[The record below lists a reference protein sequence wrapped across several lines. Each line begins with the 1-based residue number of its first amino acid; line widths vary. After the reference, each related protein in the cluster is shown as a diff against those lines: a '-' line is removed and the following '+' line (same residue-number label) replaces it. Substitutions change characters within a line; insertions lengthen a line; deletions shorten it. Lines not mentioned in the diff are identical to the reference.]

1 MTEARQPSR
10 DVPGLQ
16 IALLSPRSVA
26 LVGASDDP
34 AKTAGRP
41 LAFLR
46 RAGYAGRIYPVNP
59 SRKTVQGEPAWPSV
73 AALPE
78 VPDHAY
84 ILTPTESVLA
94 AVEECAAAGV
104 PVVSILASGF
114 SESGPAGWAREEQL
128 RAICA
133 RTGIRILGPSS
144 LGLVNVAQRLILSA
158 NAAFAEPGMPVGDIF
173 VASHSGSMLGALVS
187 RGMERGIGF
196 AGLVSVGSEADLCI
210 GEICA
215 ATLDDPGIGGY
226 LLFLETI
233 RKAPALRAFALAAAA
248 AGRPVIAYKL
258 GRSAA
263 AAELAISHTGALAG
277 EDDVAD
283 AFLKDCGIA
292 RVESLE
298 ALIEG
303 MPLLRRMP
311 ARTQASRPGR
321 VGVVTTTGG
330 GAAMVV
336 DQLGVR
342 GIPLAPPSVTTF
354 ARLAHA
360 GVTVAPGSMVD
371 LTLAGT
377 RYDIMKATLDVML
390 SAPEFDLVVAV
401 VGSSARH
408 QPELAVRPIVDSDNG
423 KRPLATFLVPGA
435 QQALQLL
442 TQAGVPNFRTPEAC
456 ADAIAAAFARRV
468 PRALPQPAELP
479 LLLHRREV
487 SAEGEGNGDDGGQAS
502 STGMLDELA
511 SYALLDRL
519 GVPRADCVVM
529 DVASALQGVALAHGL
544 SYPLVAKLLSAEV
557 AHKTDVGGV
566 VLNIGD
572 QAGLAQAVAAITANV
587 AQRRAGTD
595 ASRILLQSMACGLGE
610 VLIGYRVD
618 AQVGPI
624 VMLAAGGVL
633 TEIYRD
639 RSVRLAPVTLDIAH
653 EMIAE
658 VKALRALAGYRG
670 KPAGDLD
677 ALACALVALSALAAD
692 PDVAE
697 AEVNPLLV
705 RAAGQGVLAVDAV
718 VRLAPRSP
726 AHSATAKAAIVAGAA
741 HGSSRDASIDP
752 APD

>member
-1 MTEARQPSR
+1 MTETGQPSNAGS
-10 DVPGLQ
+10 GLR

-59 SRKTVQGEPAWPSV
+59 ARKTVQGEPAWPSL
-73 AALPE
+73 AAFPE

-84 ILTPTESVLA
+84 ILTPTQSVLA

-114 SESGPAGWAREEQL
+114 SEAGPAGWAREDQL

-144 LGLVNVAQRLILSA
+144 LGLVNVAERLILSA
-158 NAAFAEPGMPVGDIF
+158 NAAFAEPGMPVGDIV

-283 AFLKDCGIA
+283 AFLRDCGIA

-303 MPLLRRMP
+303 LPLLRRMP
-311 ARTQASRPGR
+311 ARAQAGRPGR

-342 GIPLAPPSVTTF
+342 GVTLEPPSATTF

-408 QPELAVRPIVDSDNG
+408 QPELAVRPIVDSDDG
-423 KRPLATFLVPGA
+423 KRPLATFLVP
-435 QQALQLL
+435 
-442 TQAGVPNFRTPEAC
+442 
-456 ADAIAAAFARRV
+456 
-468 PRALPQPAELP
+468 
-479 LLLHRREV
+479 
-487 SAEGEGNGDDGGQAS
+487 
-502 STGMLDELA
+502 
-511 SYALLDRL
+511 
-519 GVPRADCVVM
+519 
-529 DVASALQGVALAHGL
+529 
-544 SYPLVAKLLSAEV
+544 
-557 AHKTDVGGV
+557 
-566 VLNIGD
+566 
-572 QAGLAQAVAAITANV
+572 
-587 AQRRAGTD
+587 
-595 ASRILLQSMACGLGE
+595 
-610 VLIGYRVD
+610 
-618 AQVGPI
+618 
-624 VMLAAGGVL
+624 
-633 TEIYRD
+633 
-639 RSVRLAPVTLDIAH
+639 
-653 EMIAE
+653 
-658 VKALRALAGYRG
+658 
-670 KPAGDLD
+670 
-677 ALACALVALSALAAD
+677 
-692 PDVAE
+692 
-697 AEVNPLLV
+697 
-705 RAAGQGVLAVDAV
+705 
-718 VRLAPRSP
+718 
-726 AHSATAKAAIVAGAA
+726 
-741 HGSSRDASIDP
+741 
-752 APD
+752 